1 MNAFY
6 RTILDEIRGYFMSE
20 KIKIFALGG
29 LDEEGKCLNCVQINN
44 DIFVVDCGA
53 LPPDK
58 TMPGVDYLIPNH
70 DFLTEHKDQVRPIF
84 FSMAMMTQL
93 VPCPLSMNRPPRRFM
108 GLPLP

>member
-1 MNAFY
+1 
-6 RTILDEIRGYFMSE
+6 MSE

-70 DFLTEHKDQVRPIF
+70 DFLTEHKDQVKAYILLHDTYDFHLMSFCFCTF
-84 FSMAMMTQL
+84 FE
-93 VPCPLSMNRPPRRFM
+93 RR
-108 GLPLP
+108 